1 MPEKKLYDLTVDPEF
16 RDLIPPLNEEELK
29 LLEESLVADGCES
42 PLIVWNGV
50 IVDGHNRYAICR
62 KHEIPFAIQEKNFSS
77 RDDAMLWMLR
87 NQLGRRNLNNY
98 QRVELVLK
106 FEPLVKNAAE
116 QRMMAGKA
124 ANPVPT
130 LAQGQTKGRTRDHL
144 SEAAGVSHGT
154 FAKAKKLVQSADE
167 ETKRELR
174 AGKVTVNRAYTD
186 LLEKEHEGETKI
198 CERCKQEKPL
208 SAFSI
213 PSNRRSFSSVC
224 RDCEKEISAVAKS
237 AAEAAA
243 KPADTAAKPA
253 DIAASSEP
261 PCPIPGMVMHNGA
274 PIHVERPLP
283 DTPEMFRYVADLV
296 KSCCEEDAFING
308 NGTAK
313 PTGLLHSV
321 NGAAT
326 GVTTAGAAITA
337 DEIIDLIHS
346 VKSGYRKKAVFLLN
360 DSTVKTLRRLKD
372 GNGQYLWQPGLK
384 EGQPDKLLSYRLVT
398 SAYMPEVASGA
409 KPVLFGDF
417 SSYWIADRQG
427 RSFQRLNELYAATGQ
442 IGFRATQR
450 VDGRLVQSEGLKC
463 LAMKA

>member
-50 IVDGHNRYAICR
+50 IIDGHNRYAICR
-62 KHEIPFAIQEKNFSS
+62 KHDIPFSIQEKNFSS

-87 NQLGRRNLNNY
+87 NQLGRRNLNSY

-130 LAQGQTKGRTRDHL
+130 LAQGQTKGKTRDHL

-174 AGKVTVNRAYTD
+174 AGKVTVNRAYTE

-198 CERCKQEKPL
+198 CERCKQEKLL

-274 PIHVERPLP
+274 PIHVETALP
-283 DTPEMFRYVADLV
+283 DTPEMFCYVADLV
-296 KSCCEEDAFING
+296 KSCCDSYVI
-308 NGTAK
+308 
-313 PTGLLHSV
+313 GL
-321 NGAAT
+321 
-326 GVTTAGAAITA
+326 
-337 DEIIDLIHS
+337 
-346 VKSGYRKKAVFLLN
+346 
-360 DSTVKTLRRLKD
+360 
-372 GNGQYLWQPGLK
+372 
-384 EGQPDKLLSYRLVT
+384 T
-398 SAYMPEVASGA
+398 SAMRRYSSGMGSEEHDA
-409 KPVLFGDF
+409 QILELVRQTNAQVLT
-417 SSYWIADRQG
+417 I
-427 RSFQRLNELYAATGQ
+427 LNE
-442 IGFRATQR
+442 R
-450 VDGRLVQSEGLKC
+450 
-463 LAMKA
+463 MKEQ

>member
-1 MPEKKLYDLTVDPEF
+1 MTEQKVYELTVDPEF

-29 LLEESLVADGCES
+29 LLEASLVADGCES

-62 KHEIPFAIQEKNFSS
+62 KHEIPFAIQEKDFSS

-87 NQLGRRNLNNY
+87 NQLGRRNLNSY

-106 FEPLVKNAAE
+106 FEPLVKSAAE
-116 QRMMAGKA
+116 QRMLAGKV

-130 LAQGQTKGRTRDHL
+130 LAQGQTKGKTRDHL

-174 AGKVTVNRAYTD
+174 AGKVTVNRAYTE

-224 RDCEKEISAVAKS
+224 RDCEKENSAVAKS
-237 AAEAAA
+237 AAEA
-243 KPADTAAKPA
+243 AAKPA

-296 KSCCEEDAFING
+296 KSCCDSYVI
-308 NGTAK
+308 
-313 PTGLLHSV
+313 GL
-321 NGAAT
+321 
-326 GVTTAGAAITA
+326 
-337 DEIIDLIHS
+337 
-346 VKSGYRKKAVFLLN
+346 
-360 DSTVKTLRRLKD
+360 
-372 GNGQYLWQPGLK
+372 
-384 EGQPDKLLSYRLVT
+384 T
-398 SAYMPEVASGA
+398 SAMRRYSSGMGSEEHNA
-409 KPVLFGDF
+409 QILEMVRQTNAQVLT
-417 SSYWIADRQG
+417 I
-427 RSFQRLNELYAATGQ
+427 LNE
-442 IGFRATQR
+442 RM
-450 VDGRLVQSEGLKC
+450 EEK
-463 LAMKA
+463 

>member
-1 MPEKKLYDLTVDPEF
+1 MPEKKVYDLTVDPEF

-50 IVDGHNRYAICR
+50 IIDGHNRYAICR
-62 KHEIPFAIQEKNFSS
+62 KHDIPFSIQEKNFSS

-87 NQLGRRNLNNY
+87 NQLGRRNLNSY

-130 LAQGQTKGRTRDHL
+130 LAQGQTKGKTRDHL

-174 AGKVTVNRAYTD
+174 AGKVTVNRAYTE

-243 KPADTAAKPA
+243 KPAD
-253 DIAASSEP
+253 IAASSEP

-274 PIHVERPLP
+274 PIHVETALP
-283 DTPEMFRYVADLV
+283 DTPEMFCYVADLV
-296 KSCCEEDAFING
+296 KSCCDSYVI
-308 NGTAK
+308 
-313 PTGLLHSV
+313 GL
-321 NGAAT
+321 
-326 GVTTAGAAITA
+326 
-337 DEIIDLIHS
+337 
-346 VKSGYRKKAVFLLN
+346 
-360 DSTVKTLRRLKD
+360 
-372 GNGQYLWQPGLK
+372 
-384 EGQPDKLLSYRLVT
+384 T
-398 SAYMPEVASGA
+398 SAMRRYSSGMGSEEHDA
-409 KPVLFGDF
+409 QILELVRQTNAQVLT
-417 SSYWIADRQG
+417 I
-427 RSFQRLNELYAATGQ
+427 LNE
-442 IGFRATQR
+442 R
-450 VDGRLVQSEGLKC
+450 
-463 LAMKA
+463 MKEK

>member
-1 MPEKKLYDLTVDPEF
+1 MTEQKVYELTVDSEF

-29 LLEESLVADGCES
+29 LLEESIVADGCES

-174 AGKVTVNRAYTD
+174 AGKVTVNRAYTE

-296 KSCCEEDAFING
+296 KSCCNSYVI
-308 NGTAK
+308 
-313 PTGLLHSV
+313 GL
-321 NGAAT
+321 
-326 GVTTAGAAITA
+326 
-337 DEIIDLIHS
+337 
-346 VKSGYRKKAVFLLN
+346 
-360 DSTVKTLRRLKD
+360 
-372 GNGQYLWQPGLK
+372 
-384 EGQPDKLLSYRLVT
+384 T
-398 SAYMPEVASGA
+398 SAMRRYSSGMGSKEHDA
-409 KPVLFGDF
+409 QILELVRQTNSQVLT
-417 SSYWIADRQG
+417 I
-427 RSFQRLNELYAATGQ
+427 LNE
-442 IGFRATQR
+442 R
-450 VDGRLVQSEGLKC
+450 
-463 LAMKA
+463 MKEQ

>member
-1 MPEKKLYDLTVDPEF
+1 MPEKKLYDLAVDPEF

-174 AGKVTVNRAYTD
+174 AGKVTVNRAYTE

-253 DIAASSEP
+253 DTAAKPADIAAKPADIAASSEP

-296 KSCCEEDAFING
+296 KSCCDSYVI
-308 NGTAK
+308 
-313 PTGLLHSV
+313 GL
-321 NGAAT
+321 
-326 GVTTAGAAITA
+326 
-337 DEIIDLIHS
+337 
-346 VKSGYRKKAVFLLN
+346 
-360 DSTVKTLRRLKD
+360 
-372 GNGQYLWQPGLK
+372 
-384 EGQPDKLLSYRLVT
+384 T
-398 SAYMPEVASGA
+398 SAMRRYSSGMGSEEHNA
-409 KPVLFGDF
+409 QILEMVRRTNEQVLT
-417 SSYWIADRQG
+417 I
-427 RSFQRLNELYAATGQ
+427 LNE
-442 IGFRATQR
+442 RM
-450 VDGRLVQSEGLKC
+450 EEK
-463 LAMKA
+463 

>member
-16 RDLIPPLNEEELK
+16 RNLIPPLNEEELK

-62 KHEIPFAIQEKNFSS
+62 KHGIPFSIQEKNFSS

-87 NQLGRRNLNNY
+87 NQLGRRNLNSY

-116 QRMMAGKA
+116 QRMLAGKA

-154 FAKAKKLVQSADE
+154 FAKAKKLVHSADE

-174 AGKVTVNRAYTD
+174 AGKVTVNRAYTE

-243 KPADTAAKPA
+243 KPAD
-253 DIAASSEP
+253 IAASSEP

-296 KSCCEEDAFING
+296 KSCCDSYVI
-308 NGTAK
+308 
-313 PTGLLHSV
+313 GL
-321 NGAAT
+321 
-326 GVTTAGAAITA
+326 
-337 DEIIDLIHS
+337 
-346 VKSGYRKKAVFLLN
+346 
-360 DSTVKTLRRLKD
+360 
-372 GNGQYLWQPGLK
+372 
-384 EGQPDKLLSYRLVT
+384 T
-398 SAYMPEVASGA
+398 SAMRRYSSGMGSEEHNA
-409 KPVLFGDF
+409 QILEMVRRTNAQVLT
-417 SSYWIADRQG
+417 I
-427 RSFQRLNELYAATGQ
+427 LNKRME
-442 IGFRATQR
+442 
-450 VDGRLVQSEGLKC
+450 EK
-463 LAMKA
+463 

>member
-1 MPEKKLYDLTVDPEF
+1 MPEKKVYNLIIDPEF

-29 LLEESLVADGCES
+29 LLEASIVADGCES

-50 IVDGHNRYAICR
+50 IVDGHNRYAVCR
-62 KHEIPFAIQEKNFSS
+62 KHEIPFAIQEKDFSS

-87 NQLGRRNLNNY
+87 NQLGRRNLNSY

-174 AGKVTVNRAYTD
+174 AGKVTVNRAYTE

-274 PIHVERPLP
+274 PIHVETALP

-296 KSCCEEDAFING
+296 KSCCDSYVI
-308 NGTAK
+308 
-313 PTGLLHSV
+313 GL
-321 NGAAT
+321 
-326 GVTTAGAAITA
+326 
-337 DEIIDLIHS
+337 
-346 VKSGYRKKAVFLLN
+346 
-360 DSTVKTLRRLKD
+360 
-372 GNGQYLWQPGLK
+372 
-384 EGQPDKLLSYRLVT
+384 T
-398 SAYMPEVASGA
+398 SAMRRYSSGMGSEEHNA
-409 KPVLFGDF
+409 QILEMVRRTNAQVLT
-417 SSYWIADRQG
+417 I
-427 RSFQRLNELYAATGQ
+427 LNE
-442 IGFRATQR
+442 RM
-450 VDGRLVQSEGLKC
+450 EGK
-463 LAMKA
+463 

>member
-1 MPEKKLYDLTVDPEF
+1 MPEKKLYDLTVDSEF

-50 IVDGHNRYAICR
+50 IIDGHNRYAICR
-62 KHEIPFAIQEKNFSS
+62 KHGIPFSIQEKNFSS

-87 NQLGRRNLNNY
+87 NQLGRRNLNSY

-106 FEPLVKNAAE
+106 FEPLVKSAAE
-116 QRMMAGKA
+116 QRMLAGKV
-124 ANPVPT
+124 ANPVPM
-130 LAQGQTKGRTRDHL
+130 LAQGQTKGKTRDHL

-243 KPADTAAKPA
+243 KPAD
-253 DIAASSEP
+253 IAASSEP

-274 PIHVERPLP
+274 PIHVETALP
-283 DTPEMFRYVADLV
+283 DTPEMFCYVADLV
-296 KSCCEEDAFING
+296 KSCCDSYVI
-308 NGTAK
+308 
-313 PTGLLHSV
+313 GL
-321 NGAAT
+321 
-326 GVTTAGAAITA
+326 
-337 DEIIDLIHS
+337 
-346 VKSGYRKKAVFLLN
+346 
-360 DSTVKTLRRLKD
+360 
-372 GNGQYLWQPGLK
+372 
-384 EGQPDKLLSYRLVT
+384 T
-398 SAYMPEVASGA
+398 SAMRRYSSGMGSEEHDA
-409 KPVLFGDF
+409 QILELVRQTNAQVLT
-417 SSYWIADRQG
+417 I
-427 RSFQRLNELYAATGQ
+427 LNE
-442 IGFRATQR
+442 R
-450 VDGRLVQSEGLKC
+450 
-463 LAMKA
+463 MKEK

>member
-29 LLEESLVADGCES
+29 LLEASLVADGCES

-62 KHEIPFAIQEKNFSS
+62 KHEIPFAIQEKDFSS

-87 NQLGRRNLNNY
+87 NQLGRRNLNSY

-106 FEPLVKNAAE
+106 FEPLVKSAAE

-130 LAQGQTKGRTRDHL
+130 LAQGQTKGKTRDHL

-174 AGKVTVNRAYTD
+174 AGKVTVNRAYTE

-274 PIHVERPLP
+274 PIHVETTLP
-283 DTPEMFRYVADLV
+283 DTPEMFCYVADLV
-296 KSCCEEDAFING
+296 KSCCDSYVI
-308 NGTAK
+308 
-313 PTGLLHSV
+313 GL
-321 NGAAT
+321 
-326 GVTTAGAAITA
+326 
-337 DEIIDLIHS
+337 
-346 VKSGYRKKAVFLLN
+346 
-360 DSTVKTLRRLKD
+360 
-372 GNGQYLWQPGLK
+372 
-384 EGQPDKLLSYRLVT
+384 T
-398 SAYMPEVASGA
+398 SAMRRYSSGMGSKEHDA
-409 KPVLFGDF
+409 QILELVRQTNAQVLT
-417 SSYWIADRQG
+417 I
-427 RSFQRLNELYAATGQ
+427 LNE
-442 IGFRATQR
+442 R
-450 VDGRLVQSEGLKC
+450 
-463 LAMKA
+463 MKEK

>member
-50 IVDGHNRYAICR
+50 IVDGHDRYAICR

-116 QRMMAGKA
+116 QRMLAGKA

-174 AGKVTVNRAYTD
+174 AGKVTVNRAYTE

-243 KPADTAAKPA
+243 KPADTAA
-253 DIAASSEP
+253 SSEP

-296 KSCCEEDAFING
+296 KSCCDSYVI
-308 NGTAK
+308 
-313 PTGLLHSV
+313 GL
-321 NGAAT
+321 
-326 GVTTAGAAITA
+326 
-337 DEIIDLIHS
+337 
-346 VKSGYRKKAVFLLN
+346 
-360 DSTVKTLRRLKD
+360 
-372 GNGQYLWQPGLK
+372 
-384 EGQPDKLLSYRLVT
+384 T
-398 SAYMPEVASGA
+398 SAMRRYSSGMGSEEHNA
-409 KPVLFGDF
+409 QILEMVRRTNEQVLT
-417 SSYWIADRQG
+417 I
-427 RSFQRLNELYAATGQ
+427 LNE
-442 IGFRATQR
+442 RM
-450 VDGRLVQSEGLKC
+450 EEK
-463 LAMKA
+463 

>member
-1 MPEKKLYDLTVDPEF
+1 MPEKKLYDLRVDPEF

-42 PLIVWNGV
+42 PLTVWNGV
-50 IVDGHNRYAICR
+50 IIDGHNRYAICR
-62 KHEIPFAIQEKNFSS
+62 KHDIPFSIQEKNFET
-77 RDDAMLWMLR
+77 REEVMLWMLR
-87 NQLGRRNLNNY
+87 NQLGRRNLNSY

-116 QRMMAGKA
+116 QRMLAGKA

-130 LAQGQTKGRTRDHL
+130 LAQGQTKGKTRDHL

-174 AGKVTVNRAYTD
+174 AGKVTVNRAYTE

-243 KPADTAAKPA
+243 KPAD
-253 DIAASSEP
+253 IAASSEP

-296 KSCCEEDAFING
+296 KSCCDSYVI
-308 NGTAK
+308 
-313 PTGLLHSV
+313 GL
-321 NGAAT
+321 
-326 GVTTAGAAITA
+326 
-337 DEIIDLIHS
+337 
-346 VKSGYRKKAVFLLN
+346 
-360 DSTVKTLRRLKD
+360 
-372 GNGQYLWQPGLK
+372 
-384 EGQPDKLLSYRLVT
+384 T
-398 SAYMPEVASGA
+398 SAMRRYSSGMGSEEHNA
-409 KPVLFGDF
+409 QILEMVRRTNEQVLT
-417 SSYWIADRQG
+417 I
-427 RSFQRLNELYAATGQ
+427 LNE
-442 IGFRATQR
+442 RM
-450 VDGRLVQSEGLKC
+450 EEK
-463 LAMKA
+463 

>member
-1 MPEKKLYDLTVDPEF
+1 MPEKKLYDLAVDPEF

-29 LLEESLVADGCES
+29 LLEESLMADGCES
-42 PLIVWNGV
+42 PLTVWNGV
-50 IVDGHNRYAICR
+50 IIDGHNRYAICR
-62 KHEIPFAIQEKNFSS
+62 KHEIPFSIQEKNFSS

-106 FEPLVKNAAE
+106 FEPLVKSAAE

-130 LAQGQTKGRTRDHL
+130 LAQGQTKGKTRDHL

-174 AGKVTVNRAYTD
+174 AGKVTVNRAYTE

-243 KPADTAAKPA
+243 KPAD
-253 DIAASSEP
+253 IAASSEP

-274 PIHVERPLP
+274 PIHVETALP
-283 DTPEMFRYVADLV
+283 DTPEMFCYVADLV
-296 KSCCEEDAFING
+296 KSCCDSYVI
-308 NGTAK
+308 
-313 PTGLLHSV
+313 GL
-321 NGAAT
+321 
-326 GVTTAGAAITA
+326 
-337 DEIIDLIHS
+337 
-346 VKSGYRKKAVFLLN
+346 
-360 DSTVKTLRRLKD
+360 
-372 GNGQYLWQPGLK
+372 
-384 EGQPDKLLSYRLVT
+384 T
-398 SAYMPEVASGA
+398 SAMRRYSSGMGSEEHDA
-409 KPVLFGDF
+409 QILELVRQTNAQVLT
-417 SSYWIADRQG
+417 I
-427 RSFQRLNELYAATGQ
+427 LNE
-442 IGFRATQR
+442 R
-450 VDGRLVQSEGLKC
+450 
-463 LAMKA
+463 MKEK

>member
-1 MPEKKLYDLTVDPEF
+1 MTEQKVYELIVDPEF

-29 LLEESLVADGCES
+29 LLEASIVADGCES

-62 KHEIPFAIQEKNFSS
+62 KHEIPFAIQEKDFSS

-87 NQLGRRNLNNY
+87 NQLGRRNLNSY

-106 FEPLVKNAAE
+106 FEPLVKSTAE

-124 ANPVPT
+124 ATPVPT

-174 AGKVTVNRAYTD
+174 AGKVTVNRAYTE

-208 SAFSI
+208 SAFSV

-224 RDCEKEISAVAKS
+224 RDCEKEISAVAKI
-237 AAEAAA
+237 AAEEAA
-243 KPADTAAKPA
+243 KTTEVPAKITDT
-253 DIAASSEP
+253 AASSEP

-274 PIHVERPLP
+274 PIHVETALP
-283 DTPEMFRYVADLV
+283 DTPEMFCYVADLV
-296 KSCCEEDAFING
+296 KSCCDSYVI
-308 NGTAK
+308 
-313 PTGLLHSV
+313 GL
-321 NGAAT
+321 
-326 GVTTAGAAITA
+326 
-337 DEIIDLIHS
+337 
-346 VKSGYRKKAVFLLN
+346 
-360 DSTVKTLRRLKD
+360 
-372 GNGQYLWQPGLK
+372 
-384 EGQPDKLLSYRLVT
+384 T
-398 SAYMPEVASGA
+398 SAMRRYSDGMGSQEHNTQILEMVRRTNAQ
-409 KPVLFGDF
+409 VLT
-417 SSYWIADRQG
+417 I
-427 RSFQRLNELYAATGQ
+427 LNE
-442 IGFRATQR
+442 RM
-450 VDGRLVQSEGLKC
+450 EEK
-463 LAMKA
+463 

>member
-174 AGKVTVNRAYTD
+174 AGKVTVNRAYTE

-243 KPADTAAKPA
+243 KPADTAA
-253 DIAASSEP
+253 SSEP

-296 KSCCEEDAFING
+296 KSCCDSYVI
-308 NGTAK
+308 
-313 PTGLLHSV
+313 GL
-321 NGAAT
+321 
-326 GVTTAGAAITA
+326 
-337 DEIIDLIHS
+337 
-346 VKSGYRKKAVFLLN
+346 
-360 DSTVKTLRRLKD
+360 
-372 GNGQYLWQPGLK
+372 
-384 EGQPDKLLSYRLVT
+384 T
-398 SAYMPEVASGA
+398 SAMRRYSSGMGSEEHDA
-409 KPVLFGDF
+409 QILELVRQTNAQVLT
-417 SSYWIADRQG
+417 I
-427 RSFQRLNELYAATGQ
+427 LNE
-442 IGFRATQR
+442 R
-450 VDGRLVQSEGLKC
+450 
-463 LAMKA
+463 MKEK

>member
-1 MPEKKLYDLTVDPEF
+1 MPEKKVYDLTVDPEF

-62 KHEIPFAIQEKNFSS
+62 KHEIPFSIQEKDFSS
-77 RDDAMLWMLR
+77 RDEAMLWMLR

-130 LAQGQTKGRTRDHL
+130 LAQGQTKGKTRDHL

-174 AGKVTVNRAYTD
+174 AGKVTVNRAYTE

-243 KPADTAAKPA
+243 KPAD
-253 DIAASSEP
+253 IAASSEP

-274 PIHVERPLP
+274 PIHVETALP
-283 DTPEMFRYVADLV
+283 DTPEMFCYVADLV
-296 KSCCEEDAFING
+296 KSCCDSYVI
-308 NGTAK
+308 
-313 PTGLLHSV
+313 GL
-321 NGAAT
+321 
-326 GVTTAGAAITA
+326 
-337 DEIIDLIHS
+337 
-346 VKSGYRKKAVFLLN
+346 
-360 DSTVKTLRRLKD
+360 
-372 GNGQYLWQPGLK
+372 
-384 EGQPDKLLSYRLVT
+384 T
-398 SAYMPEVASGA
+398 SAMRRYSSGMGSEEHDA
-409 KPVLFGDF
+409 QILELVRQTNAQVLT
-417 SSYWIADRQG
+417 I
-427 RSFQRLNELYAATGQ
+427 LNE
-442 IGFRATQR
+442 R
-450 VDGRLVQSEGLKC
+450 
-463 LAMKA
+463 MKEQ

>member
-1 MPEKKLYDLTVDPEF
+1 MPEKKVYNLIIDPEF

-29 LLEESLVADGCES
+29 LLEASIVADGCES

-50 IVDGHNRYAICR
+50 IIDGHNRYAICR
-62 KHEIPFAIQEKNFSS
+62 KHDIPFSIQEKNFET
-77 RDDAMLWMLR
+77 REEVMLWMLR
-87 NQLGRRNLNNY
+87 NQLGRRNLNSY

-167 ETKRELR
+167 ETKRDLR
-174 AGKVTVNRAYTD
+174 AGKVTVNRAYTE

-283 DTPEMFRYVADLV
+283 DTPEMFCYVADLV
-296 KSCCEEDAFING
+296 KSCCDSYVI
-308 NGTAK
+308 
-313 PTGLLHSV
+313 GL
-321 NGAAT
+321 
-326 GVTTAGAAITA
+326 
-337 DEIIDLIHS
+337 
-346 VKSGYRKKAVFLLN
+346 
-360 DSTVKTLRRLKD
+360 
-372 GNGQYLWQPGLK
+372 
-384 EGQPDKLLSYRLVT
+384 T
-398 SAYMPEVASGA
+398 SAMRRYSSGMGSEEHNA
-409 KPVLFGDF
+409 QILEMVRRTNAQVLT
-417 SSYWIADRQG
+417 I
-427 RSFQRLNELYAATGQ
+427 LNE
-442 IGFRATQR
+442 RM
-450 VDGRLVQSEGLKC
+450 EEK
-463 LAMKA
+463 

>member
-1 MPEKKLYDLTVDPEF
+1 MPEKKLYDLAVDPEF

-42 PLIVWNGV
+42 PLTVWNGV
-50 IVDGHNRYAICR
+50 IIDGHNRYAICR
-62 KHEIPFAIQEKNFSS
+62 KHEIPFSIQEKNFSS

-87 NQLGRRNLNNY
+87 NQLGRRNLNSY

-116 QRMMAGKA
+116 QRMLAGKA

-130 LAQGQTKGRTRDHL
+130 LAQGQTKGKTRDHL

-174 AGKVTVNRAYTD
+174 AGKVTVNRAYTE

-224 RDCEKEISAVAKS
+224 RDCEKENSAVAKS
-237 AAEAAA
+237 AAEA
-243 KPADTAAKPA
+243 AAKPA

-296 KSCCEEDAFING
+296 KSCCDSYVI
-308 NGTAK
+308 
-313 PTGLLHSV
+313 GL
-321 NGAAT
+321 
-326 GVTTAGAAITA
+326 
-337 DEIIDLIHS
+337 
-346 VKSGYRKKAVFLLN
+346 
-360 DSTVKTLRRLKD
+360 
-372 GNGQYLWQPGLK
+372 
-384 EGQPDKLLSYRLVT
+384 T
-398 SAYMPEVASGA
+398 SAMRRYSSGMGSEEHNA
-409 KPVLFGDF
+409 QILEMVRRTNEQVLT
-417 SSYWIADRQG
+417 I
-427 RSFQRLNELYAATGQ
+427 LNKRME
-442 IGFRATQR
+442 
-450 VDGRLVQSEGLKC
+450 EK
-463 LAMKA
+463 

>member
-106 FEPLVKNAAE
+106 FEPLVKSAAE
-116 QRMMAGKA
+116 QRMLAGKA

-174 AGKVTVNRAYTD
+174 AGKVTVNRAYTE

-224 RDCEKEISAVAKS
+224 RDCEKDISAVAKS
-237 AAEAAA
+237 AAEA
-243 KPADTAAKPA
+243 AAKPA

-296 KSCCEEDAFING
+296 KSCCDSYVI
-308 NGTAK
+308 
-313 PTGLLHSV
+313 GL
-321 NGAAT
+321 
-326 GVTTAGAAITA
+326 
-337 DEIIDLIHS
+337 
-346 VKSGYRKKAVFLLN
+346 
-360 DSTVKTLRRLKD
+360 
-372 GNGQYLWQPGLK
+372 
-384 EGQPDKLLSYRLVT
+384 T
-398 SAYMPEVASGA
+398 SAMRRYSSGMGSEEHDA
-409 KPVLFGDF
+409 QILELVRQTNAQVLT
-417 SSYWIADRQG
+417 I
-427 RSFQRLNELYAATGQ
+427 LNE
-442 IGFRATQR
+442 R
-450 VDGRLVQSEGLKC
+450 
-463 LAMKA
+463 MKEK

>member
-1 MPEKKLYDLTVDPEF
+1 MPEKKLYDLAVDPEF

-42 PLIVWNGV
+42 PLTVWNGV
-50 IVDGHNRYAICR
+50 IIDGHNRYAICR
-62 KHEIPFAIQEKNFSS
+62 KHEIPFSIQEKNFSS

-87 NQLGRRNLNNY
+87 NQLGRRNLNSY

-174 AGKVTVNRAYTD
+174 AGKVTVNRAYTE

-224 RDCEKEISAVAKS
+224 RDCEKENSAVAKS
-237 AAEAAA
+237 AAE
-243 KPADTAAKPA
+243 TAAKPA

-296 KSCCEEDAFING
+296 KSCCDSYVI
-308 NGTAK
+308 
-313 PTGLLHSV
+313 GL
-321 NGAAT
+321 
-326 GVTTAGAAITA
+326 
-337 DEIIDLIHS
+337 
-346 VKSGYRKKAVFLLN
+346 
-360 DSTVKTLRRLKD
+360 
-372 GNGQYLWQPGLK
+372 
-384 EGQPDKLLSYRLVT
+384 T
-398 SAYMPEVASGA
+398 SAMRRYSDGMGSEEHNAQILEMVRRTNEQ
-409 KPVLFGDF
+409 VLT
-417 SSYWIADRQG
+417 I
-427 RSFQRLNELYAATGQ
+427 LNE
-442 IGFRATQR
+442 RM
-450 VDGRLVQSEGLKC
+450 EEK
-463 LAMKA
+463 

>member
-1 MPEKKLYDLTVDPEF
+1 
-16 RDLIPPLNEEELK
+16 
-29 LLEESLVADGCES
+29 
-42 PLIVWNGV
+42 
-50 IVDGHNRYAICR
+50 
-62 KHEIPFAIQEKNFSS
+62 
-77 RDDAMLWMLR
+77 MLWMLR
-87 NQLGRRNLNNY
+87 NQLGRRNLNSY

-174 AGKVTVNRAYTD
+174 AGKVTVNRAYTE

-274 PIHVERPLP
+274 PIHVETTLP
-283 DTPEMFRYVADLV
+283 DTPEMFCYVADLV
-296 KSCCEEDAFING
+296 KSCCDSYVI
-308 NGTAK
+308 
-313 PTGLLHSV
+313 GL
-321 NGAAT
+321 
-326 GVTTAGAAITA
+326 
-337 DEIIDLIHS
+337 
-346 VKSGYRKKAVFLLN
+346 
-360 DSTVKTLRRLKD
+360 
-372 GNGQYLWQPGLK
+372 
-384 EGQPDKLLSYRLVT
+384 T
-398 SAYMPEVASGA
+398 SAMRRYSSGMGSEEHNA
-409 KPVLFGDF
+409 QILEMVRRTNAQVLT
-417 SSYWIADRQG
+417 I
-427 RSFQRLNELYAATGQ
+427 LNKRME
-442 IGFRATQR
+442 
-450 VDGRLVQSEGLKC
+450 EK
-463 LAMKA
+463 

>member
-1 MPEKKLYDLTVDPEF
+1 MTEKKVYDLTVDPEF

-29 LLEESLVADGCES
+29 LLEASIVADGCES

-87 NQLGRRNLNNY
+87 NLNSY

-154 FAKAKKLVQSADE
+154 FAKAKKLVLSADE

-186 LLEKEHEGETKI
+186 LLKKEHEGETKI

-243 KPADTAAKPA
+243 KTAGATEKMT
-253 DIAASSEP
+253 DASKSEP

-274 PIHVERPLP
+274 PIHVETALP

-296 KSCCEEDAFING
+296 KSCCDSYVI
-308 NGTAK
+308 
-313 PTGLLHSV
+313 GL
-321 NGAAT
+321 
-326 GVTTAGAAITA
+326 
-337 DEIIDLIHS
+337 
-346 VKSGYRKKAVFLLN
+346 
-360 DSTVKTLRRLKD
+360 
-372 GNGQYLWQPGLK
+372 
-384 EGQPDKLLSYRLVT
+384 T
-398 SAYMPEVASGA
+398 SAMRRYSSGMGSEEHNA
-409 KPVLFGDF
+409 QILEMVRQTNAQVLT
-417 SSYWIADRQG
+417 I
-427 RSFQRLNELYAATGQ
+427 LNE
-442 IGFRATQR
+442 RM
-450 VDGRLVQSEGLKC
+450 EEN
-463 LAMKA
+463 

>member
-174 AGKVTVNRAYTD
+174 AGKVTVNRAYTE

-243 KPADTAAKPA
+243 KPAD
-253 DIAASSEP
+253 IAASSEP

-296 KSCCEEDAFING
+296 KSCCDSYVI
-308 NGTAK
+308 
-313 PTGLLHSV
+313 GL
-321 NGAAT
+321 
-326 GVTTAGAAITA
+326 
-337 DEIIDLIHS
+337 
-346 VKSGYRKKAVFLLN
+346 
-360 DSTVKTLRRLKD
+360 
-372 GNGQYLWQPGLK
+372 
-384 EGQPDKLLSYRLVT
+384 T
-398 SAYMPEVASGA
+398 SAMRRYSSGMGSEEHNA
-409 KPVLFGDF
+409 QILELVRQTNAQVLT
-417 SSYWIADRQG
+417 I
-427 RSFQRLNELYAATGQ
+427 LNE
-442 IGFRATQR
+442 R
-450 VDGRLVQSEGLKC
+450 
-463 LAMKA
+463 MKEK

>member
-1 MPEKKLYDLTVDPEF
+1 MTEKKVYDMTVDPEF

-29 LLEESLVADGCES
+29 LLEASIVADGCES

-62 KHEIPFAIQEKNFSS
+62 KHEIPFAIQEKDFSS

-87 NQLGRRNLNNY
+87 NQLGRRNLNSY

-130 LAQGQTKGRTRDHL
+130 LAQGQTKGKTRDHL

-174 AGKVTVNRAYTD
+174 AGKVTVNRAYTE
-186 LLEKEHEGETKI
+186 LLEKEHEGEPKI

-213 PSNRRSFSSVC
+213 PSNRCSFSSVC

-296 KSCCEEDAFING
+296 KSCCDSYVI
-308 NGTAK
+308 
-313 PTGLLHSV
+313 GL
-321 NGAAT
+321 
-326 GVTTAGAAITA
+326 
-337 DEIIDLIHS
+337 
-346 VKSGYRKKAVFLLN
+346 
-360 DSTVKTLRRLKD
+360 
-372 GNGQYLWQPGLK
+372 
-384 EGQPDKLLSYRLVT
+384 T
-398 SAYMPEVASGA
+398 SAMRRYSGGMGSEEHNA
-409 KPVLFGDF
+409 QILEMVRRTNEQVLT
-417 SSYWIADRQG
+417 I
-427 RSFQRLNELYAATGQ
+427 LNE
-442 IGFRATQR
+442 RM
-450 VDGRLVQSEGLKC
+450 EEK
-463 LAMKA
+463 

>member
-1 MPEKKLYDLTVDPEF
+1 MTEQKVYELTVDSEF

-29 LLEESLVADGCES
+29 LLEASLVADGCES

-62 KHEIPFAIQEKNFSS
+62 KHGIPFSIQEKNFSS

-87 NQLGRRNLNNY
+87 NQLGRRNLNSY

-174 AGKVTVNRAYTD
+174 AGKVTVNRAYTE

-243 KPADTAAKPA
+243 KPADIAAKPA

-296 KSCCEEDAFING
+296 KSCCDSYVIGLISAMRRYSSGMGSEEHNAQI
-308 NGTAK
+308 
-313 PTGLLHSV
+313 LEMV
-321 NGAAT
+321 
-326 GVTTAGAAITA
+326 
-337 DEIIDLIHS
+337 
-346 VKSGYRKKAVFLLN
+346 
-360 DSTVKTLRRLKD
+360 RRT
-372 GNGQYLWQPGLK
+372 NEQ
-384 EGQPDKLLSYRLVT
+384 
-398 SAYMPEVASGA
+398 
-409 KPVLFGDF
+409 VLT
-417 SSYWIADRQG
+417 I
-427 RSFQRLNELYAATGQ
+427 LNE
-442 IGFRATQR
+442 RM
-450 VDGRLVQSEGLKC
+450 EEK
-463 LAMKA
+463 

>member
-1 MPEKKLYDLTVDPEF
+1 MTEKKVYDLTVDPEF

-29 LLEESLVADGCES
+29 LLEASLVADGCES

-62 KHEIPFAIQEKNFSS
+62 KHEIPFAIQEKDFSS

-87 NQLGRRNLNNY
+87 NQLGRRNLNSY

-106 FEPLVKNAAE
+106 FEPLVKSAAE

-130 LAQGQTKGRTRDHL
+130 LAQGQTKGKTRDHL

-174 AGKVTVNRAYTD
+174 AGKVTVNRAYTE

-243 KPADTAAKPA
+243 KPADTAA
-253 DIAASSEP
+253 SSEP

-296 KSCCEEDAFING
+296 KSCCDSYVI
-308 NGTAK
+308 
-313 PTGLLHSV
+313 GL
-321 NGAAT
+321 
-326 GVTTAGAAITA
+326 
-337 DEIIDLIHS
+337 
-346 VKSGYRKKAVFLLN
+346 
-360 DSTVKTLRRLKD
+360 
-372 GNGQYLWQPGLK
+372 
-384 EGQPDKLLSYRLVT
+384 T
-398 SAYMPEVASGA
+398 SAMRRYSSGMGSEEHNA
-409 KPVLFGDF
+409 QILEMVRRTNEQVLT
-417 SSYWIADRQG
+417 I
-427 RSFQRLNELYAATGQ
+427 LNE
-442 IGFRATQR
+442 R
-450 VDGRLVQSEGLKC
+450 
-463 LAMKA
+463 MKEQ

>member
-29 LLEESLVADGCES
+29 LLEASIVADGCES

-62 KHEIPFAIQEKNFSS
+62 KHGIPFSIQEKNFSS

-87 NQLGRRNLNNY
+87 NQLGRRNLNSY

-116 QRMMAGKA
+116 QRMLAGKA

-130 LAQGQTKGRTRDHL
+130 LAQGQTKGKTRDHL

-174 AGKVTVNRAYTD
+174 AGKVTVNRAYTE

-243 KPADTAAKPA
+243 KPAD
-253 DIAASSEP
+253 IAASSEP

-274 PIHVERPLP
+274 PIHVETALP
-283 DTPEMFRYVADLV
+283 DTPEMFCYVADLV
-296 KSCCEEDAFING
+296 KSCCDSYVI
-308 NGTAK
+308 
-313 PTGLLHSV
+313 GL
-321 NGAAT
+321 
-326 GVTTAGAAITA
+326 
-337 DEIIDLIHS
+337 
-346 VKSGYRKKAVFLLN
+346 
-360 DSTVKTLRRLKD
+360 
-372 GNGQYLWQPGLK
+372 
-384 EGQPDKLLSYRLVT
+384 T
-398 SAYMPEVASGA
+398 SAMRRYSSGMGSEEHNA
-409 KPVLFGDF
+409 QILEMVRRTNEQVLT
-417 SSYWIADRQG
+417 I
-427 RSFQRLNELYAATGQ
+427 LNE
-442 IGFRATQR
+442 RM
-450 VDGRLVQSEGLKC
+450 EEK
-463 LAMKA
+463 

>member
-62 KHEIPFAIQEKNFSS
+62 KHGIPFSIQEKNFSS

-87 NQLGRRNLNNY
+87 NQLGRRNLNSY

-154 FAKAKKLVQSADE
+154 FAKAKKLVHSADE

-174 AGKVTVNRAYTD
+174 AGKVTVNRAYTE

-243 KPADTAAKPA
+243 KPADTAA
-253 DIAASSEP
+253 SSEP

-283 DTPEMFRYVADLV
+283 DTPEMFCYVADLV
-296 KSCCEEDAFING
+296 KSCCDSYVI
-308 NGTAK
+308 
-313 PTGLLHSV
+313 GL
-321 NGAAT
+321 
-326 GVTTAGAAITA
+326 
-337 DEIIDLIHS
+337 
-346 VKSGYRKKAVFLLN
+346 
-360 DSTVKTLRRLKD
+360 
-372 GNGQYLWQPGLK
+372 
-384 EGQPDKLLSYRLVT
+384 T
-398 SAYMPEVASGA
+398 SAMRRYSSGMGSKEHDA
-409 KPVLFGDF
+409 QILEMVRRTNAQVLT
-417 SSYWIADRQG
+417 I
-427 RSFQRLNELYAATGQ
+427 LNKRME
-442 IGFRATQR
+442 
-450 VDGRLVQSEGLKC
+450 EK
-463 LAMKA
+463 

>member
-1 MPEKKLYDLTVDPEF
+1 
-16 RDLIPPLNEEELK
+16 
-29 LLEESLVADGCES
+29 
-42 PLIVWNGV
+42 
-50 IVDGHNRYAICR
+50 
-62 KHEIPFAIQEKNFSS
+62 
-77 RDDAMLWMLR
+77 
-87 NQLGRRNLNNY
+87 
-98 QRVELVLK
+98 
-106 FEPLVKNAAE
+106 
-116 QRMMAGKA
+116 MMAGKA

-174 AGKVTVNRAYTD
+174 AGKVTVNRAYTE

-253 DIAASSEP
+253 DTAAKPADIAASSEP

-296 KSCCEEDAFING
+296 KSCCDSYVI
-308 NGTAK
+308 
-313 PTGLLHSV
+313 GL
-321 NGAAT
+321 
-326 GVTTAGAAITA
+326 
-337 DEIIDLIHS
+337 
-346 VKSGYRKKAVFLLN
+346 
-360 DSTVKTLRRLKD
+360 
-372 GNGQYLWQPGLK
+372 
-384 EGQPDKLLSYRLVT
+384 T
-398 SAYMPEVASGA
+398 SAMRRYSSGMGSEEHNA
-409 KPVLFGDF
+409 QILEMVRRTNEQVLT
-417 SSYWIADRQG
+417 I
-427 RSFQRLNELYAATGQ
+427 LNE
-442 IGFRATQR
+442 RM
-450 VDGRLVQSEGLKC
+450 EEK
-463 LAMKA
+463 